1 MLSLQLS
8 TMRGVWI
15 TATIQPRSVVI
26 WTGIPNSSGKW
37 ERSWH
42 FSGVWWKMKS
52 RLSSRS
58 SYSLSELA
66 FSICNHT
73 LEASDWE
80 SLKANRAVLTIRLWL
95 EQGFA
100 SPLVQGIDFRVQD
113 IEYKFSLVQQDFTR
127 EVKYARFHFAPSFA
141 LPALFG
147 RSRYH
152 C

>member
-1 MLSLQLS
+1 
-8 TMRGVWI
+8 MRGVWI
-15 TATIQPRSVVI
+15 TATMKPRSVVT

-52 RLSSRS
+52 RLFSRS
-58 SYSLSELA
+58 SYRLSEPA
-66 FSICNHT
+66 FSICNHA
-73 LEASDWE
+73 LEVSGQG
-80 SLKANRAVLTIRLWL
+80 SLKVNRAALTIKLWL

-113 IEYKFSLVQQDFTR
+113 IEYKFSLVRNNFTR
-127 EVKYARFHFAPSFA
+127 EVKYAHFHCTHFFAFPT
-141 LPALFG
+141 LFG
-147 RSRYH
+147 RSRYR